1 MSDRSPESTSAFST
15 LHETTSLP
23 SGSIAPPSPP
33 DLLRDVQQLAL
44 DSIKELREHRNAL
57 RTLGMN
63 LPANTYDAIKEV
75 NQKLEILLAESIA
88 EQTELHQLR
97 ALADSTALF
106 HSAPN
111 VGHVLQRVMDTAIQ
125 LTGAERG
132 FVLLHD
138 AERGAF
144 DFRIARGIDQSELER
159 DEFTVSLTIVNEVAR
174 TGQPVITDNARSDPR
189 YNAQASIIGYQLRS
203 ILAVPLLVQET
214 LIGVLYCDNRARVA
228 LFKPYDLA
236 LLEAFADQAAVAIQN
251 ARLFEKTRE
260 QLTAITAMRDLMDNI
275 FVSVASGLIAV
286 DASGIITVFN
296 RAAEQITG
304 ITQASA
310 LGASVQTAMPRFT
323 VEFQAELEGALFS
336 GIQSSAERIVTME
349 TGEPRV
355 WNTSISPLGDYL
367 DRHVPQDEAWAHRQN
382 EQNGAEGGNDIL
394 GVTIVLDDLTEQRAR
409 EAQIAEVRRYL
420 PSALVDQLSSD
431 ALASL
436 GGVEREISVV
446 FADVRGFTSFSEQLE
461 PEDLMQ
467 IINHYLS
474 AASDGIDRYQGI
486 VDKYI
491 GDAVTALFNTQ
502 LNQQPDHATRA
513 VRAALQIRA
522 NITQLHQILPE
533 EQRLFFGIGVHT
545 GAAILGNVG
554 SRDRREFAAMGDA
567 LEMSKLLQEN
577 AGQGEIMLS
586 EQVYQQV
593 KSWVECE
600 PLTPNKTKGRADF
613 TTMYRVLGER

>member
-1 MSDRSPESTSAFST
+1 MTDDTRSEPIMVERD
-15 LHETTSLP
+15 
-23 SGSIAPPSPP
+23 APPSGETAFTPSVRVP
-33 DLLRDVQQLAL
+33 AGAESTPTPSGGAPTQPERLRNVQQLTL
-44 DSIKELREHRNAL
+44 DSIKALREHRNAL
-57 RTLGMN
+57 RALGMN
-63 LPANTYDAIKEV
+63 LPADAYETLKGVNTRLE
-75 NQKLEILLAESIA
+75 KLMTEATA
-88 EQTELHQLR
+88 EQTELRQLR
-97 ALADSTALF
+97 VLADSTALF
-106 HSAPN
+106 HSAPD
-111 VGHVLQRVMDTAIQ
+111 VDHVLQRVMDAAIQ

-144 DFRIARGIDQSELER
+144 DFRIARGIDQAELEQ
-159 DEFTVSLTIVNEVAR
+159 ENFTISLTIVNEVAS
-174 TGQPVITDNARSDPR
+174 TGQPVITDNARNDPR
-189 YNAQASIIGYQLRS
+189 YNAQASIVGYQLRS
-203 ILAVPLLVQET
+203 ILAVPLMVQET
-214 LIGVLYCDNRARVA
+214 LIGVLYCDNRVRVG

-260 QLTAITAMRDLMDNI
+260 QLAAITSLRDLMDNI

-286 DASGIITVFN
+286 DASGTITVFN

-304 ITQASA
+304 IMQAAA
-310 LGASVQTAMPRFT
+310 LGAPVQMALPRLT
-323 VEFQAELEGALFS
+323 VELRDALEGALFS
-336 GIQSSAERIVTME
+336 GVQSSVERTVTVE
-349 TGEPRV
+349 TGEPRI
-355 WNTSISPLGDYL
+355 WNVSISPLR
-367 DRHVPQDEAWAHRQN
+367 DRQAADGLADV
-382 EQNGAEGGNDIL
+382 L

-420 PSALVDQLSSD
+420 PSALVDHISSEALS
-431 ALASL
+431 SL
-436 GGVEREISVV
+436 GGVEREISAV
-446 FADVRGFTSFSEQLE
+446 FADVRGFTAFSEQLE
-461 PEDLMQ
+461 PEDLMR

-474 AASDGIDRYQGI
+474 AASDAIDLHQGI

-502 LNQQPDHATRA
+502 LNQQPDHAVRA

-522 NITQLHQILPE
+522 NIARLHTILPP

-577 AGQGEIMLS
+577 AGQGDIILS
-586 EQVYQQV
+586 AQVYAQV
-593 KSWVECE
+593 QAWVECE
-600 PLTPNKTKGRADF
+600 AVAPRKTRGRADF
-613 TTMYRVLGER
+613 TVMYRVVGER